1 MKPVWNHG
9 IKILNA
15 AAVPKKQREGHGKED
30 ESIAGDYTKSVP
42 HFQKVVGLGGK
53 GKEINKMSQ

>member
-1 MKPVWNHG
+1 MAHG

-15 AAVPKKQREGHGKED
+15 AAVPKKLRECHGK
-30 ESIAGDYTKSVP
+30 SIAGDYTKSVP
-42 HFQKVVGLGGK
+42 HFQKAVGLGGE